1 MIHHV
6 LEGRWR
12 IGEAERYYLEF
23 IQAVAGSKRG
33 FPFVS
38 LPHLDEVEPVFK
50 IHLGEPLCS
59 LDSIMEF
66 LHERKWASVGDRD
79 AVQASVVHA

>member
-1 MIHHV
+1 MIHYI
-6 LEGRWR
+6 LKGRWR
-12 IGEAERYYLEF
+12 VGEAERHYLEF
-23 IQAVAGSKRG
+23 VQDVAGSKRG

-38 LPHLDEVEPVFK
+38 LPHSDEVEPVFK

-59 LDSIMEF
+59 LDSILEL
-66 LHERKWASVGDRD
+66 LHERERVSVGDRD